1 MEVVP
6 SEFVLRVW
14 LILCHYYLG
23 HSRSEAENV
32 EDVKISN
39 TLVRSVQL
47 GASMWRL
54 EASKDGAGQ
63 ALDKTV
69 GPRPEPAAAKGEDV
83 RQPVDLKDGDKKA
96 GAWLDV
102 ASATSRWNAWKQR
115 LFHNAKSPT
124 VDQWRVIEAIS
135 ERCICMRREHN
146 SNAQKRSREE
156 PLRLM
161 IQGLPGA
168 GKSQV
173 IQWVRSFFEEVL
185 GWQHGREFVCL
196 ASMNTMA
203 ALIGGF
209 TIHSWGE
216 VPVNADQ
223 QQKKVVL
230 HARVPLMGFMLWRL
244 SSLTSIISLPSSL
257 IKKHLIHL
265 FYAIVDKDRSC
276 ASSSSNKS
284 VTQVHVRYRKAR

>member
-1 MEVVP
+1 LYCCYCE
-6 SEFVLRVW
+6 R
-14 LILCHYYLG
+14 
-23 HSRSEAENV
+23 SRDQAENV

-54 EASKDGAGQ
+54 ETNEDGAGQ
-63 ALDKTV
+63 GLDKTV
-69 GPRPEPAAAKGEDV
+69 GLRPELVAAKGEDV
-83 RQPVDLKDGDKKA
+83 QQPRDLKDRDRKA
-96 GAWLDV
+96 SAWLGV
-102 ASATSRWNAWKQR
+102 ANVTSRWNDWRRR
-115 LFHNAKSPT
+115 LFQNAKSPT
-124 VDQWRVIEAIS
+124 ADQWRVIEAIHA
-135 ERCICMRREHN
+135 RCVRMRQEHN
-146 SNAQKRSREE
+146 SNSQKRSREE

-216 VPVNADQ
+216 VPINAEQ

-230 HARVPLMGFMLWRL
+230 P
-244 SSLTSIISLPSSL
+244 
-257 IKKHLIHL
+257 
-265 FYAIVDKDRSC
+265 DRGPEVGC
-276 ASSSSNKS
+276 
-284 VTQVHVRYRKAR
+284 VL